1 MLAPHQEEWTQN
13 AERTI
18 QVLNRLL
25 EPVAVD
31 IQHIGSTAIPSIH
44 AKPIIDLVVGVR
56 NLDDIAPYVELL
68 KQHDIVFRGE
78 DVAGQMLFVM
88 GDFEKDTRTHH
99 IHVVRWNGAEWNNY
113 INFRDYLNCH
123 SDKAMIYDAY
133 KKKLALQFPGD
144 RRSYTED
151 KQEFIECLLKEAY
164 VWRQR
169 QDPSFLTA
177 FSQTDNGLHSAP
189 QES

>member
-1 MLAPHQEEWTQN
+1 MLVPHQEEWTQN

-68 KQHDIVFRGE
+68 KQHDFVFRGE
-78 DVAGQMLFVM
+78 DVAGQLLFVM
-88 GDFEKDTRTHH
+88 GDSEKDTRTHH

-113 INFRDYLNCH
+113 INFRDYLNRFP
-123 SDKAMIYDAY
+123 DKAIEYDVC
-133 KKKLALQFPGD
+133 KKKLVAQFADD
-144 RRSYTED
+144 RGSYTTG
-151 KQEFIECLLKEAY
+151 KQELIDRLLKEAHA
-164 VWRQR
+164 WR
-169 QDPSFLTA
+169 SGA
-177 FSQTDNGLHSAP
+177 
-189 QES
+189 

>member
-1 MLAPHQEEWTQN
+1 MLAPHQEEWTRN

-25 EPVAVD
+25 EPAAVD

-56 NLDDIAPYVELL
+56 NLDDILSYIELL

-78 DVAGQMLFVM
+78 DVAGQLLFVM

-99 IHVVRWNGAEWNNY
+99 IHVVRWDGAEWNNY
-113 INFRDYLNCH
+113 INFLDYLNRFP
-123 SDKAMIYDAY
+123 DKAIEYDAC
-133 KKKLALQFPGD
+133 KKELAAQFADD
-144 RRSYTED
+144 RGSYTTG
-151 KQEFIECLLKEAY
+151 KQKLIDRLLNEAHM
-164 VWRQR
+164 WR
-169 QDPSFLTA
+169 SET
-177 FSQTDNGLHSAP
+177 
-189 QES
+189 

>member
-1 MLAPHQEEWTQN
+1 MTGLKRGTVMLAPHQEEWTQN

-56 NLDDIAPYVELL
+56 NLDGIAPYVELL

-78 DVAGQMLFVM
+78 DVAGQLLFVM

-99 IHVVRWNGAEWNNY
+99 IHVVRWNEAEWNNY
-113 INFRDYLNCH
+113 INFRDYLNRYP
-123 SDKAMIYDAY
+123 DKAMQYDAY
-133 KKKLALQFPGD
+133 KKKLAAQFADD
-144 RRSYTED
+144 RGSYTTG
-151 KQEFIECLLKEAY
+151 KQELIDRLLKEAHA
-164 VWRQR
+164 WR
-169 QDPSFLTA
+169 SGT
-177 FSQTDNGLHSAP
+177 
-189 QES
+189 

>member
-1 MLAPHQEEWTQN
+1 MTGLKRGTVMLAPHQEEWTQN

-56 NLDDIAPYVELL
+56 NMDDIAPYVELL

-78 DVAGQMLFVM
+78 DVAGQLLFVM

-99 IHVVRWNGAEWNNY
+99 IHVVRWNSAEWNNY
-113 INFRDYLNCH
+113 INFRDYLNRFP
-123 SDKAMIYDAY
+123 DKAIEYDVC
-133 KKKLALQFPGD
+133 KKKLVAQFADD
-144 RRSYTED
+144 RGSYTTG
-151 KQEFIECLLKEAY
+151 KQELIDRLLKEAHA
-164 VWRQR
+164 WR
-169 QDPSFLTA
+169 SGT
-177 FSQTDNGLHSAP
+177 
-189 QES
+189 

>member
-56 NLDDIAPYVELL
+56 NMDDIAPYVELL
-68 KQHDIVFRGE
+68 KQHDIVFRKE
-78 DVAGQMLFVM
+78 DVAGQLLFVM
-88 GDFEKDTRTHH
+88 GDFERTPVHTTSM
-99 IHVVRWNGAEWNNY
+99 WSDGTEPNGTT
-113 INFRDYLNCH
+113 ISIFG
-123 SDKAMIYDAY
+123 I
-133 KKKLALQFPGD
+133 
-144 RRSYTED
+144 
-151 KQEFIECLLKEAY
+151 I
-164 VWRQR
+164 
-169 QDPSFLTA
+169 
-177 FSQTDNGLHSAP
+177 
-189 QES
+189 

>member
-1 MLAPHQEEWTQN
+1 MTGLKRGTVMLAPHQEEWTQS

-18 QVLNRLL
+18 QTLNRLL
-25 EPVAVD
+25 ESVAVD
-31 IQHIGSTAIPSIH
+31 MQHIGSTAIPSIH

-78 DVAGQMLFVM
+78 DVAGQLLFVM

-99 IHVVRWNGAEWNNY
+99 IHVVKWNGTEWKNY

-123 SDKAMIYDAY
+123 PDKAMRYDAC
-133 KKKLALQFPGD
+133 KKKLALQFPDD
-144 RRSYTED
+144 RRSYTEG
-151 KQEFIECLLKEAY
+151 KQECIECLLKEAD
-164 VWRQR
+164 VWR
-169 QDPSFLTA
+169 STLI
-177 FSQTDNGLHSAP
+177 
-189 QES
+189 

>member
-1 MLAPHQEEWTQN
+1 MTGLKRGTVMLAPHQEEWTQN

-68 KQHDIVFRGE
+68 KQHDFVFRGE
-78 DVAGQMLFVM
+78 DVAGQLLFVM
-88 GDFEKDTRTHH
+88 GDSEKDTRTHH

-113 INFRDYLNCH
+113 INFRDYLNRFP
-123 SDKAMIYDAY
+123 DKAIEYDVC
-133 KKKLALQFPGD
+133 KKKLVAQFADD
-144 RRSYTED
+144 RGSYTTG
-151 KQEFIECLLKEAY
+151 KQKLIGRLLKEAHT
-164 VWRQR
+164 WK
-169 QDPSFLTA
+169 SGT
-177 FSQTDNGLHSAP
+177 
-189 QES
+189 

>member
-1 MLAPHQEEWTQN
+1 MTGLKRGTVMLAPHQEEWAQN

-18 QVLNRLL
+18 QALNRLL

-78 DVAGQMLFVM
+78 DVAGQLLFVM

-113 INFRDYLNCH
+113 INFRDYLNCFP
-123 SDKAMIYDAY
+123 DKAIEYDVC
-133 KKKLALQFPGD
+133 KKKLAAQFADD
-144 RRSYTED
+144 RGNYTTG
-151 KQEFIECLLKEAY
+151 KQELIGRLLKEAHT
-164 VWRQR
+164 WK
-169 QDPSFLTA
+169 SGT
-177 FSQTDNGLHSAP
+177 
-189 QES
+189 

>member
-1 MLAPHQEEWTQN
+1 MTGLKRGTVMLAPHQEEWTQN
-13 AERTI
+13 AKRTI

-68 KQHDIVFRGE
+68 KQHDFVFRGE
-78 DVAGQMLFVM
+78 DVAGQLLFVM
-88 GDFEKDTRTHH
+88 GDSEKDTRTHH

-113 INFRDYLNCH
+113 INFRDYLNRFP
-123 SDKAMIYDAY
+123 DKAIEYDVC
-133 KKKLALQFPGD
+133 KKKLVAQFADD
-144 RRSYTED
+144 RGSYTTG
-151 KQEFIECLLKEAY
+151 KQELIDRLLKEAHT
-164 VWRQR
+164 WK
-169 QDPSFLTA
+169 SGA
-177 FSQTDNGLHSAP
+177 
-189 QES
+189 